1 MFVTPAGQVELSQEL
16 NNKAREFAEL
26 AREARQRA
34 NKAAY
39 DSSNLGVLNRHKVS
53 AQRVGGSHLAHVT
66 GVACQGMYL
75 REAWWLSIGCTAFS
89 FNRLLHSKR
98 ACQQSL
104 LLIHLIPGCD
114 FC

>member
-1 MFVTPAGQVELSQEL
+1 MCTHAPSPLSCIWSHLVCLPPAGQVELSQEL

-53 AQRVGGSHLAHVT
+53 AQ
-66 GVACQGMYL
+66 
-75 REAWWLSIGCTAFS
+75 WL
-89 FNRLLHSKR
+89 
-98 ACQQSL
+98 
-104 LLIHLIPGCD
+104 
-114 FC
+114 